1 MGIDRF
7 VYWNK
12 RRPTKLEIQQVLED
26 YLGTVLTNIY
36 VEGPRITVLLQG
48 KPRFPFRRIAEM
60 ASYTEAQEQHDRRA
74 IEVYWTNKSIDVI
87 TRMTDEFTNVVAE
100 GFAALAARFWEGKRE
115 ASD

>member
-12 RRPTKLEIQQVLED
+12 RRPTKLEIQHTLED
-26 YLGTVLTNIY
+26 YLGDVLLRIDID
-36 VEGPRITVLLQG
+36 GARITALLKG
-48 KPRFPFRRIAEM
+48 KPRFPFRRIEEM
-60 ASYTEAQEQHDRRA
+60 GSYTEGQEQHDERW

-100 GFAALAARFWEGKRE
+100 GFAALAARFWEGKRDE
-115 ASD
+115 